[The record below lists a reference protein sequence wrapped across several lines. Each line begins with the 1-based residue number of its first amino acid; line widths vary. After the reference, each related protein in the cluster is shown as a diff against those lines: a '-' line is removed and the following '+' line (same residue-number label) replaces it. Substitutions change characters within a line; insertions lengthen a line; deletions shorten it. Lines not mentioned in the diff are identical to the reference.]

1 MKMRMQSDER
11 MLDIKYVSEQINEYT
26 LRFKQ
31 LFKIYNV
38 SSLISLVNEI
48 KHDGYINRNM
58 LLEKEIQSLMIE
70 KSKLMDR
77 KIQLLSIIS
86 VKNKQKIEA
95 KPFIFLHEKE
105 EIKDKKQELKKLN
118 QFAKAQESNFEK
130 SSNFIKDCNSHINLI
145 YKIAEGQN
153 LMVKISTNAIPC
165 NRDFENLFRD
175 FKKDNTNRY
184 MMQTKEHYIS
194 KIFVDVFL

>member
-86 VKNKQKIEA
+86 VKNK
-95 KPFIFLHEKE
+95 
-105 EIKDKKQELKKLN
+105 
-118 QFAKAQESNFEK
+118 
-130 SSNFIKDCNSHINLI
+130 
-145 YKIAEGQN
+145 
-153 LMVKISTNAIPC
+153 
-165 NRDFENLFRD
+165 
-175 FKKDNTNRY
+175 
-184 MMQTKEHYIS
+184 
-194 KIFVDVFL
+194 